1 MCRFA
6 PRIIGIMS
14 NKPSLTDIFAVFA
27 KVGAF
32 TIGGGYAMVLIIE
45 KEVTDRGWISK
56 EEFPDILALAQTAPG
71 LLAVNISIFAGYK
84 MRGIKGAAAA
94 TVGSCIAPFAIIL
107 AIAMFFSNYQDNPW
121 VIKAFKGMRPAVVA
135 LIAVP
140 MIKMALKC
148 NHNWWAWL
156 ITAAAMCLVA
166 FLKVSPFYIL
176 IVTIAVALGASVAL
190 ERKRKEGGL

>member
-1 MCRFA
+1 MN
-6 PRIIGIMS
+6 
-14 NKPSLTDIFAVFA
+14 NKPSILNIFSVFS

-45 KEVTDRGWISK
+45 KEVTERGWISK

-84 MRGIKGAAAA
+84 MRGVKGAVAA

-107 AIAMFFSNYQDNPW
+107 AIAMFFSGYKDNPY
-121 VIKAFKGMRPAVVA
+121 VIKAFMGMRPAVVA

-140 MIKMALKC
+140 MITMARKC
-148 NHNWWAWL
+148 NHTVWAWI
-156 ITAAAMCLVA
+156 ITIAAMCLVA

-176 IVTIAVALGASVAL
+176 IVTIAVSLGISFWQ
-190 ERKRKEGGL
+190 EQRKKEGEK